1 MKECVWDLVIRDSC
15 IEMCVCGATKTD
27 YNLFFS
33 AGLYC
38 FLFPRGIGFAFSFL
52 TKYKCVR
59 NFSPSLGNH
68 FNMSGSKSEEIGS
81 LIYFCNDFKNLVT
94 VQHPRKSTIV
104 VLISC

>member
-1 MKECVWDLVIRDSC
+1 MWGNKDRLQFVLQRRALLLSLSAWHRFRV
-15 IEMCVCGATKTD
+15 
-27 YNLFFS
+27 LFFD
-33 AGLYC
+33 
-38 FLFPRGIGFAFSFL
+38 
-52 TKYKCVR
+52 KYKCVR
-59 NFSPSLGNH
+59 NFSPSLGDH